1 MTNWYELSDKNILNL
16 MMIITRSSMNI
27 NMTAGKMTNM
37 SVLTFGKVCFH
48 NSFTEKYNFY
58 IIYKEIYEIICH
70 SR

>member
-16 MMIITRSSMNI
+16 MMIIKRSNINI

-48 NSFTEKYNFY
+48 NSFTEKKIFMQF
-58 IIYKEIYEIICH
+58 IKKFME
-70 SR
+70 